1 MGEKRVL
8 DDKGILKGPLT
19 LRSTRRNRS
28 SKYVETLLS
37 KIAGLGY
44 EPKFHSCQ
52 MIMLVVELIKDAR
65 G

>member
-8 DDKGILKGPLT
+8 DDKGITKGPLM

-28 SKYVETLLS
+28 SKYVETPLS
-37 KIAGLGY
+37 VITGLGY
-44 EPKFHSCQ
+44 EPKFRSCQ
-52 MIMLVVELIKDAR
+52 MVMLVVELVEDAR